1 MDNVGWIDAL
11 GKDFRYAAR
20 RLRRSPGF
28 TLVAVLTLAL
38 GIGANIAA
46 FTVVR
51 AVLLNP
57 LPFPH
62 PDQLVR
68 VFDDLRGSNGHDVGM
83 SAPELWDLRDRS
95 GVFENISAIWPT
107 DANLT
112 GGEKPERIE
121 LLATGTNYFGML
133 GAHPQ
138 IGRLYNQND
147 ERPGFIDGVVL
158 SDGYWRRAF
167 GGNPAALGQSIRLDG
182 DLYTIIG
189 VMPPEFRHP
198 GRSLAGEV
206 DAWTAAGF
214 NADPFPVPARR
225 SRRMVPG
232 AMGRLKPGMTIAQA
246 QARLNAFTTQLAHEF
261 PVDYPAPAGWEVRLV
276 PLEEDLV
283 GNMRPELLV
292 LFGAIALVL
301 LIACVN
307 LANLLLARSAGRQ
320 REIALRLALGAG
332 STRLIR
338 QLLAESILLSFVSG
352 AVALATLVCVKTW
365 LVRLAAGDLPRINEI
380 SIGPEVLLFASLVST
395 LTGVMF
401 GLVPALQTVRPS
413 QAATL
418 REGSRGS
425 GTSKRQNNI
434 LRSLVGAEI
443 AISLVLL
450 IGAGLLMQS
459 FRHLLDVRPGFEPHH
474 LVIAKIWLSFPNVP
488 ANDAYRV
495 IDKRAGFY
503 REVLRRVAAL
513 PGVEQAA
520 VGSAASLPMGGYPR
534 RPTPF
539 VIEGRA
545 AESERIPVAAVAN
558 VSAGYFDV
566 LKTPLKKGRVFAETD
581 VSSSQ
586 QVAVINEALE
596 RQYWPNEDPV
606 GKYIQLLG
614 LRGSNAPK
622 VAIVGVVGNIKAD
635 GIDAADAPY
644 IYTPEPQSPPYGS
657 VVYLRTSVDPGV
669 LGDSIRREVLAVD
682 STVPA
687 FGVRTMDDVVGGNLA
702 ARRFALEIMGA
713 FAGVAFLLAAIGI
726 YGVMAYTVSQRTS
739 EIGLR
744 MALGAQRSDILRL
757 VLTQGALMV
766 AIGVGAGLLGSAA
779 LTRFLATLLF
789 EIAPTDPIIF
799 SALAALLAGVA
810 VLACLAPALRAT
822 RVDPLVAL
830 RHE

>member
-11 GKDFRYAAR
+11 GKDIRYAGR

-28 TLVAVLTLAL
+28 TLVAIMTLAL

-62 PDQLVR
+62 PEQLVR

-112 GGEKPERIE
+112 GSEKPARIE
-121 LLATGTNYFGML
+121 LLATSTNYFGML

-147 ERPGFIDGVVL
+147 ERPGFIDGAVL
-158 SDGYWRRAF
+158 SDGFWRRAF
-167 GGNPAALGQSIRLDG
+167 GGDPAVLGQSIRLDG

-206 DAWTAAGF
+206 EVWTAAGF
-214 NADPFPVPARR
+214 NAAPFPVPARR
-225 SRRMVPG
+225 SRRMLPG
-232 AMGRLKPGMTIAQA
+232 AVGRLKPGMTIAQA
-246 QARLNAFTTQLAHEF
+246 QARLNAFTVQLAHQF
-261 PVDYPAPAGWEVRLV
+261 PVDYPALAGWEVRLV

-292 LFGAIALVL
+292 LFGAVALVL

-320 REIALRLALGAG
+320 QEIALRWALGAG
-332 STRLIR
+332 TTRLIG
-338 QLLAESILLSFVSG
+338 QLLAESILLSFFSG
-352 AVALATLVCVKTW
+352 VVALTTLVCAKTW
-365 LVRLAAGDLPRINEI
+365 LVKLAAHDLPRINEI
-380 SIGPEVLLFASLVST
+380 SIGPEVLLFAFFVSI
-395 LTGVMF
+395 LTGAIF

-434 LRSLVGAEI
+434 LRTLVGAEI

-459 FRHLLDVRPGFEPHH
+459 FRHLLEVRPGFEPHC
-474 LVIAKIWLSFPNVP
+474 LVIAKIWLAFPNNP
-488 ANDAYRV
+488 ENDPYRV
-495 IDKRAGFY
+495 IDKRAAFY
-503 REVLRRVAAL
+503 QEVLRRVAAL

-520 VGSAASLPMGGYPR
+520 VGSAASLPMDSVR
-534 RPTPF
+534 RQTPF

-545 AESERIPVAAVAN
+545 AESERAPVAAVVN
-558 VSAGYFDV
+558 VSASYFAV
-566 LKTPLKKGRVFAETD
+566 LKTPLEKGRVFTEAD

-586 QVAVINEALE
+586 PVAVINEALE

-606 GKYIQLLG
+606 GKSVRLLG
-614 LRGSNAPK
+614 LRGNDAPV

-635 GIDAADAPY
+635 GFDAADAPF

-657 VVYLRTSVDPGV
+657 VVYLRTSVDPRV
-669 LGDSIRREVLAVD
+669 LGESIRREVLAVD

-687 FGVRTMDDVVGGNLA
+687 FGIRAMDDVVGGNLA

-744 MALGAQRSDILRL
+744 MALGAQRADILRL
-757 VLTQGALMV
+757 VLAQGGLMI

-779 LTRFLATLLF
+779 LTRFLATILF

-799 SALAALLAGVA
+799 SALAMLLAGVA
-810 VLACLAPALRAT
+810 VLACVAPALRAA

>member
-1 MDNVGWIDAL
+1 MNTVGWIDAL
-11 GKDFRYAAR
+11 GKDFLYAAR
-20 RLRRSPGF
+20 RLRSSPGF
-28 TLVAVLTLAL
+28 TLVAILTLAL
-38 GIGANIAA
+38 GIGANIAE

-62 PDQLVR
+62 PEQLVR

-95 GVFENISAIWPT
+95 GVFENLSAIWPN
-107 DANLT
+107 DGNVT
-112 GGEKPERIE
+112 GAEKPERIE
-121 LLATGTNYFGML
+121 LLATNTSYFEML

-147 ERPGFIDGVVL
+147 ERPGFVEGVVL

-167 GGNPAALGQSIRLDG
+167 GGNPAVLGQDIRIDD
-182 DLYTIIG
+182 DLYTILG

-198 GRSLAGEV
+198 GRALVGEV
-206 DAWTAAGF
+206 DVWIAAGY
-214 NADPFPVPARR
+214 NAAPFPVPARR
-225 SRRMVPG
+225 ARRMFPG
-232 AMGRLKPGMTIAQA
+232 AMGRLKPGITIAQA

-261 PVDYPAPAGWEVRLV
+261 PVEYPAAAKWEVRLV

-292 LFGAIALVL
+292 LFGAVALVL

-320 REIALRLALGAG
+320 REIAVRLALGAG
-332 STRLIR
+332 TTRLIG

-352 AVALATLVCVKTW
+352 VVALTTLVCVKTW

-380 SIGPEVLLFASLVST
+380 AIGPEVLLFAFFVSI
-395 LTGVMF
+395 LTGVIF
-401 GLVPALQTVRPS
+401 GLVPALQTARPS

-459 FRHLLDVRPGFEPHH
+459 FRHLLEVRPGFEPHH
-474 LVIAKIWLSFPNVP
+474 LVIAKIWLSRPNVA
-488 ANDAYRV
+488 ANDAYRT
-495 IDKRAGFY
+495 IEKRAGFY

-520 VGSAASLPMGGYPR
+520 VGSLPSLPLDSQR
-534 RPTPF
+534 RQTPF

-545 AESERIPVAAVAN
+545 AESERVPVAAVAS
-558 VSAGYFDV
+558 VTSGYFDV
-566 LKTPLKKGRVFAETD
+566 LKTPLVKGRVFREAD
-581 VSSSQ
+581 ISSSLP
-586 QVAVINEALE
+586 VAVINKALE

-606 GKYIQLLG
+606 GKHVRLLG
-614 LRGSNAPK
+614 LVGSD
-622 VAIVGVVGNIKAD
+622 VQVEIVGVVGNIKAD
-635 GIDAADAPY
+635 GFDAADAPY
-644 IYTPEPQSPPYGS
+644 IYVPEPQAPAYAS

-669 LGDSIRREVLAVD
+669 LGESIRREVLAVD

-687 FGVRTMDDVVGGNLA
+687 FGIRTMDDVIGGSLA
-702 ARRFALEIMGA
+702 GRRFALEIMGA

-744 MALGAQRSDILRL
+744 MTLGAQRSDILRL
-757 VLTQGALMV
+757 VLAQGVLMI

-799 SALAALLAGVA
+799 SALATLLAGVA

>member
-1 MDNVGWIDAL
+1 MNTVGWIDAL
-11 GKDFRYAAR
+11 GKDFLYAAR
-20 RLRRSPGF
+20 RLRSSPGF
-28 TLVAVLTLAL
+28 TLVAILTLAL
-38 GIGANIAA
+38 GIGANIAE

-62 PDQLVR
+62 PEQLVR

-95 GVFENISAIWPT
+95 GVFENLSAIWPN
-107 DANLT
+107 DGNVT
-112 GGEKPERIE
+112 GAEKPERIE
-121 LLATGTNYFGML
+121 LLATNTSYFEML

-147 ERPGFIDGVVL
+147 ERPGFVEGVVL

-167 GGNPAALGQSIRLDG
+167 GGNPAVLGQDIRIDD
-182 DLYTIIG
+182 DLYTILG

-198 GRSLAGEV
+198 GRALVGEV
-206 DAWTAAGF
+206 DVWIAAGY
-214 NADPFPVPARR
+214 NAAPFPVPARR
-225 SRRMVPG
+225 ARRMFPG
-232 AMGRLKPGMTIAQA
+232 AMGRLKPGITIAQA

-261 PVDYPAPAGWEVRLV
+261 PVEYPAAVKWEVRLV

-292 LFGAIALVL
+292 LFGAVALVL

-320 REIALRLALGAG
+320 REIAVRLALGAG
-332 STRLIR
+332 TTRLIG

-352 AVALATLVCVKTW
+352 VVALTTLVCVKTW

-380 SIGPEVLLFASLVST
+380 AIGPEVLLFAFFVSI
-395 LTGVMF
+395 LTGVIF
-401 GLVPALQTVRPS
+401 GLVPALQTARPS

-459 FRHLLDVRPGFEPHH
+459 FRHLLEVRPGFEPHH
-474 LVIAKIWLSFPNVP
+474 LVIAKIWLSRPNVA
-488 ANDAYRV
+488 ANDAYRT
-495 IDKRAGFY
+495 IEKRAGFY

-520 VGSAASLPMGGYPR
+520 VGSLPSLPLDSQR
-534 RPTPF
+534 RQTPF

-545 AESERIPVAAVAN
+545 AESERVPVAAVAS
-558 VSAGYFDV
+558 VTSGYFDV
-566 LKTPLKKGRVFAETD
+566 LKTPLVKGRVFREAD
-581 VSSSQ
+581 ISSSLP
-586 QVAVINEALE
+586 VAVINKALE

-606 GKYIQLLG
+606 GKHVRLLG
-614 LRGSNAPK
+614 LVGSD
-622 VAIVGVVGNIKAD
+622 VQVEIVGVVGNIKAD
-635 GIDAADAPY
+635 GFDAADAPY
-644 IYTPEPQSPPYGS
+644 IYVPEPQAPAYAS

-669 LGDSIRREVLAVD
+669 LGESIRREVLAVD

-687 FGVRTMDDVVGGNLA
+687 FGIRTMDDVIGGSLA
-702 ARRFALEIMGA
+702 GRRFALEIMGA

-744 MALGAQRSDILRL
+744 MTLGAQRSDILRL
-757 VLTQGALMV
+757 VLAQGVLMI

-799 SALAALLAGVA
+799 SALATLLAGVA

>member
-1 MDNVGWIDAL
+1 MDTVGRIDAL
-11 GKDFRYAAR
+11 GKDFHHAAR

-28 TLVAVLTLAL
+28 TLVAILTLAL

-62 PDQLVR
+62 PEQLVR

-95 GVFENISAIWPT
+95 GVFENLSAIWPN
-107 DANLT
+107 DGNVT
-112 GGEKPERIE
+112 GAEKPERIE
-121 LLATGTNYFGML
+121 LLATNTSYFEML
-133 GAHPQ
+133 GVHPQ

-147 ERPGFIDGVVL
+147 ERPGFVEGVVL

-167 GGNPAALGQSIRLDG
+167 GGNPAVLGQDIRIDD
-182 DLYTIIG
+182 DLYTILG

-198 GRSLAGEV
+198 GRALVGEV
-206 DAWTAAGF
+206 DVWIAAGY
-214 NADPFPVPARR
+214 NAAPFPVPARR
-225 SRRMVPG
+225 ARRMFPG
-232 AMGRLKPGMTIAQA
+232 AMGRLKPGITIAQA

-261 PVDYPAPAGWEVRLV
+261 PVEYPAAAKWEVRLV

-292 LFGAIALVL
+292 LFGAVALVL

-320 REIALRLALGAG
+320 REIAVRLALGAG
-332 STRLIR
+332 KTRLIG

-352 AVALATLVCVKTW
+352 VVALTTLVCVKTW

-380 SIGPEVLLFASLVST
+380 AIGPEVLLFAFFVSI
-395 LTGVMF
+395 LTGVIF
-401 GLVPALQTVRPS
+401 GLVPALQTARPS

-459 FRHLLDVRPGFEPHH
+459 FRHLLEVRPGFEPHH
-474 LVIAKIWLSFPNVP
+474 LVIAKIWLSRPNVA
-488 ANDAYRV
+488 ANDAYRT
-495 IDKRAGFY
+495 IEKRAGFY

-520 VGSAASLPMGGYPR
+520 VGSLPSLPLDSQR
-534 RPTPF
+534 RQTPF

-545 AESERIPVAAVAN
+545 AESERVPVAAVAS
-558 VSAGYFDV
+558 VTSGYFDV
-566 LKTPLKKGRVFAETD
+566 LKTPLQKGRVFREAD
-581 VSSSQ
+581 ISSSLP
-586 QVAVINEALE
+586 VAVINKALE

-606 GKYIQLLG
+606 GKHVRLLG
-614 LRGSNAPK
+614 LVGSD
-622 VAIVGVVGNIKAD
+622 VQVEIVGVVGNIKAD
-635 GIDAADAPY
+635 GFDAADTPY
-644 IYTPEPQSPPYGS
+644 IYVPEPQAPAYAS

-669 LGDSIRREVLAVD
+669 LGESIRREVLAVD

-687 FGVRTMDDVVGGNLA
+687 FGIRTMDDVIGGSLA
-702 ARRFALEIMGA
+702 GRRFALEIMGA

-744 MALGAQRSDILRL
+744 MTLGAQRSDILRL
-757 VLTQGALMV
+757 VLAQGVLMI

-799 SALAALLAGVA
+799 SALATLLAGVA

>member
-1 MDNVGWIDAL
+1 MGNVAWIDAL

-28 TLVAVLTLAL
+28 TLVAILTLAL

-62 PDQLVR
+62 PEQLVR

-83 SAPELWDLRDRS
+83 SAPELWDLRDQS
-95 GVFENISAIWPT
+95 GVFENLSAIWPN
-107 DANLT
+107 DGNVT
-112 GGEKPERIE
+112 GAEKPERIE
-121 LLATGTNYFGML
+121 LLATNTSYFEML
-133 GAHPQ
+133 GVHPQ

-147 ERPGFIDGVVL
+147 ERPGFVEGVVL

-167 GGNPAALGQSIRLDG
+167 GGNPAVLGQNIRIDD
-182 DLYTIIG
+182 DLYTILG

-198 GRSLAGEV
+198 GRALVGEV
-206 DAWTAAGF
+206 DVWIAAGY
-214 NADPFPVPARR
+214 NAAPFPVPARR
-225 SRRMVPG
+225 ARRMFPG
-232 AMGRLKPGMTIAQA
+232 AMGRLKPGITIAQA

-261 PVDYPAPAGWEVRLV
+261 PVEYPAAAKWEVRLV
-276 PLEEDLV
+276 PLEEDLA

-292 LFGAIALVL
+292 LFGAVALVL
-301 LIACVN
+301 VIACVN

-320 REIALRLALGAG
+320 REIAVRLALGAG
-332 STRLIR
+332 TTRLIG
-338 QLLAESILLSFVSG
+338 QLLAESILLSFASG
-352 AVALATLVCVKTW
+352 VIALITLVSVKTW
-365 LVRLAAGDLPRINEI
+365 LLRLAANDLPRINEI
-380 SIGPEVLLFASLVST
+380 AIGPEVLLFAFFVSI
-395 LTGVMF
+395 LTGVIF
-401 GLVPALQTVRPS
+401 GLVPALQTARPS

-459 FRHLLDVRPGFEPHH
+459 FRHLLEVRPGFEPHH
-474 LVIAKIWLSFPNVP
+474 LVIAKIWLSRPNVA
-488 ANDAYRV
+488 ANDAYRT
-495 IDKRAGFY
+495 IEKRAGFY

-520 VGSAASLPMGGYPR
+520 VGSLPSLPLDSQR
-534 RPTPF
+534 RQTPF

-545 AESERIPVAAVAN
+545 AESERVPVAAVAS
-558 VSAGYFDV
+558 VTSGYFDV
-566 LKTPLKKGRVFAETD
+566 LKTPLVKGRVFREAD
-581 VSSSQ
+581 ISSSLP
-586 QVAVINEALE
+586 VAVINKALE

-606 GKYIQLLG
+606 GKHVRLLG
-614 LRGSNAPK
+614 LVGSD
-622 VAIVGVVGNIKAD
+622 VQVEIVGVVGNIKAD
-635 GIDAADAPY
+635 GFDAADAPY
-644 IYTPEPQSPPYGS
+644 IYVPEPQAPAYAS

-669 LGDSIRREVLAVD
+669 LGESIRRGVLAVD

-687 FGVRTMDDVVGGNLA
+687 FGIRTMDDVIGGSLA
-702 ARRFALEIMGA
+702 GRRFALEIMGA

-726 YGVMAYTVSQRTS
+726 YGVMAYTVIQRTS

-744 MALGAQRSDILRL
+744 MALGARRGDILRL
-757 VLTQGALMV
+757 VLAQGALMI

-779 LTRFLATLLF
+779 LTRFLATMLF

-799 SALAALLAGVA
+799 SALATLLAGVA

>member
-1 MDNVGWIDAL
+1 MENVGWIDAL

-28 TLVAVLTLAL
+28 TLVAILTLAL

-62 PDQLVR
+62 PEQLVR

-95 GVFENISAIWPT
+95 GVFENLSAIWPN
-107 DANLT
+107 DGNVT
-112 GGEKPERIE
+112 GAEKPERIE
-121 LLATGTNYFGML
+121 LLATNTSYFEML
-133 GAHPQ
+133 GVHPQ

-147 ERPGFIDGVVL
+147 ERPGFVEGVVL

-167 GGNPAALGQSIRLDG
+167 GGNPAVLGQNIRIDD
-182 DLYTIIG
+182 DLYTILG

-198 GRSLAGEV
+198 GRALVGEV
-206 DAWTAAGF
+206 DVWIAAGY
-214 NADPFPVPARR
+214 NAAPFPVPARR
-225 SRRMVPG
+225 ARRMFPG
-232 AMGRLKPGMTIAQA
+232 AMGRLKPGITIAQA

-261 PVDYPAPAGWEVRLV
+261 PVEYPAAAKWEVRLV

-292 LFGAIALVL
+292 LFGAVALVL

-320 REIALRLALGAG
+320 REIAVRLALGAG
-332 STRLIR
+332 TTRLIG
-338 QLLAESILLSFVSG
+338 QLLAESILLSFASG
-352 AVALATLVCVKTW
+352 VIALITLVSVKTW
-365 LVRLAAGDLPRINEI
+365 LLRLAANDLPRINEI
-380 SIGPEVLLFASLVST
+380 AIGPEVLLFAFFVSI
-395 LTGVMF
+395 LTGVIF
-401 GLVPALQTVRPS
+401 GLVPALQTARPS

-450 IGAGLLMQS
+450 IGASLLMQS
-459 FRHLLDVRPGFEPHH
+459 FRHLLEVRPGFEPHH
-474 LVIAKIWLSFPNVP
+474 LVIAKIWLSRPNVA
-488 ANDAYRV
+488 ANDAYRT
-495 IDKRAGFY
+495 IEKRAGFY
-503 REVLRRVAAL
+503 REVLRRVVAL

-520 VGSAASLPMGGYPR
+520 VGSLPSLPLDSQR
-534 RPTPF
+534 RQTPF

-545 AESERIPVAAVAN
+545 AESERVPVAAVAS
-558 VSAGYFDV
+558 VTSAYFDV
-566 LKTPLKKGRVFAETD
+566 LKTPLVKGRVFREAD
-581 VSSSQ
+581 ISSSLP
-586 QVAVINEALE
+586 VAVINKALE

-606 GKYIQLLG
+606 GKHVRLLG
-614 LRGSNAPK
+614 LVGSD
-622 VAIVGVVGNIKAD
+622 VQVEIVGVVGNIKAD
-635 GIDAADAPY
+635 GFDAADAPY
-644 IYTPEPQSPPYGS
+644 IYVPEPQAPAYAS

-669 LGDSIRREVLAVD
+669 LGESIRREVLAVD

-687 FGVRTMDDVVGGNLA
+687 FGIRTMDDVIGGSLA
-702 ARRFALEIMGA
+702 GRRFALEIMGA

-726 YGVMAYTVSQRTS
+726 YGVMAYTVIQRTS

-744 MALGAQRSDILRL
+744 MALGARRGDILRL
-757 VLTQGALMV
+757 VLAQGALMI

-779 LTRFLATLLF
+779 LTRLLATMLF
-789 EIAPTDPIIF
+789 EIAPTDPVIF
-799 SALAALLAGVA
+799 SALATLLAGVA
-810 VLACLAPALRAT
+810 VLACLAPVLRAT

>member
-1 MDNVGWIDAL
+1 MNTVGWIDAL
-11 GKDFRYAAR
+11 GKDFLYAAR
-20 RLRRSPGF
+20 RLRSSPGF
-28 TLVAVLTLAL
+28 TLVAILTLAL
-38 GIGANIAA
+38 GIGANIAE
-46 FTVVR
+46 FTVVQ

-62 PDQLVR
+62 PEQLVR

-95 GVFENISAIWPT
+95 GVFENLSAIWPN
-107 DANLT
+107 DGNVT
-112 GGEKPERIE
+112 GAEKPERIE
-121 LLATGTNYFGML
+121 LLATNTSYFEML

-147 ERPGFIDGVVL
+147 ERPGFVEGVVL

-167 GGNPAALGQSIRLDG
+167 GGNPAVLGQDIRIDD
-182 DLYTIIG
+182 DLYTILG

-198 GRSLAGEV
+198 GRALVGEV
-206 DAWTAAGF
+206 DVWIAAGY
-214 NADPFPVPARR
+214 NAAPFPVPARR
-225 SRRMVPG
+225 ARRMFPG
-232 AMGRLKPGMTIAQA
+232 AMGRLKPGITIAQA

-261 PVDYPAPAGWEVRLV
+261 PVEYPAAVKWEVRLV

-292 LFGAIALVL
+292 LFGAVALVL

-320 REIALRLALGAG
+320 REIAVRLALGAG
-332 STRLIR
+332 TTRLIG

-352 AVALATLVCVKTW
+352 VVALTTLVCVKTW

-380 SIGPEVLLFASLVST
+380 AIGPEVLLFAFFVSI
-395 LTGVMF
+395 LTGVIF
-401 GLVPALQTVRPS
+401 GLVPALQTARPS

-443 AISLVLL
+443 AISLVLV

-459 FRHLLDVRPGFEPHH
+459 FRHLLEVRPGFEPHH
-474 LVIAKIWLSFPNVP
+474 LVIAKIWLSRPNVA
-488 ANDAYRV
+488 ANDAYRT
-495 IDKRAGFY
+495 IEKRAGFY

-520 VGSAASLPMGGYPR
+520 VGSLPSLPLDSQR
-534 RPTPF
+534 RQTPF

-545 AESERIPVAAVAN
+545 AESERVPVAAVAS
-558 VSAGYFDV
+558 VTSGYFDV
-566 LKTPLKKGRVFAETD
+566 LKTPLVKGRVFREAD
-581 VSSSQ
+581 ISSSLP
-586 QVAVINEALE
+586 VAVINKALE

-606 GKYIQLLG
+606 GKHVRLLG
-614 LRGSNAPK
+614 LVGSD
-622 VAIVGVVGNIKAD
+622 VQVEIVGVVGNIKAD
-635 GIDAADAPY
+635 GFDAADAPY
-644 IYTPEPQSPPYGS
+644 IYVPEPQAPAYAS

-669 LGDSIRREVLAVD
+669 LGESIRREVLAVD

-687 FGVRTMDDVVGGNLA
+687 FGIRTMDDVIGGSLA
-702 ARRFALEIMGA
+702 GRRFALEIMGA

-744 MALGAQRSDILRL
+744 MTLGAQRSDILRL
-757 VLTQGALMV
+757 VLAQGVLMI

-799 SALAALLAGVA
+799 SALATLLAGVA